1 MKDLP
6 IAFIGGGNMARS
18 LIGGLLVSGAD
29 PDHLWV
35 AEPDAAQHELL
46 RGRFGVHTGFDNREI
61 AAKGQV
67 IVLAVKPQI
76 LRPVTEE
83 LAETAQ
89 ARQPL
94 VISIAAGVREP
105 DIRRWLGYD
114 AAIVRT
120 MPNTPALVGSGAT
133 ALFAN
138 AQVNHEQRQMAES
151 IMRSV
156 GLTVWVDSERML
168 DAVTALSGSGPAYF
182 FLLMEALEKTGV
194 RLGLAPETARLLTL
208 QTAFGAAKMALESPE
223 NPAILR
229 ERVTS
234 PGGTTERA
242 ISVFQDEQLDL
253 LIARSLA
260 ASLAIMETPSL
271 LTEQLDELV
280 NKALDAARHRSEELG
295 NLLGGQP

>member
-18 LIGGLLVSGAD
+18 LLGGLLVSGAD

-35 AEPDAAQHELL
+35 AEPDAGQRELL

-89 ARQPL
+89 AHRPL

-105 DIRRWLGYD
+105 DIRRWLGYE

-138 AQVNHEQRQMAES
+138 AQVNDTQRQTAES

-156 GLTVWVDSERML
+156 GVTVWVDSERML

-194 RLGLAPETARLLTL
+194 QLGLAPETARLLTL

-223 NPAILR
+223 NVAVLR
-229 ERVTS
+229 AGVTS

-242 ISVFQDEQLDL
+242 ISVFQDEQLDR

-280 NKALDAARHRSEELG
+280 NKALDAARRRSEELG